1 MTSRFAWGPLSVAFL
16 IISLSSAHA
25 AIITYTAT
33 GTVSQASPD
42 LQAQFPVGQAGS
54 YTLTLDTT
62 TPDSFP
68 ADPSNG
74 RYVDAIVFSKG
85 SIGSYDFSTTAGN
98 LTVTN
103 APMQDS
109 LLTFALATGAAI
121 GSDILK
127 FAIIGLFDNS
137 GVALLSDSIPTSLNL
152 SDFTGLTKINLQF
165 FRPNG
170 SIAEVIVP
178 IDTLSILDGT
188 PPDDGSPGPVG
199 SPGPAAPPPVPL
211 PGTLALFVTGLG
223 ALGLAGWRRKR
234 RPAGN

>member
-1 MTSRFAWGPLSVAFL
+1 M
-16 IISLSSAHA
+16 
-25 AIITYTAT
+25 
-33 GTVSQASPD
+33 
-42 LQAQFPVGQAGS
+42 
-54 YTLTLDTT
+54 
-62 TPDSFP
+62 
-68 ADPSNG
+68 N
-74 RYVDAIVFSKG
+74 
-85 SIGSYDFSTTAGN
+85 
-98 LTVTN
+98 
-103 APMQDS
+103 DS

-170 SIAEVIVP
+170 TIAEVIVP
-178 IDTLSILDGT
+178 IETLSIS
-188 PPDDGSPGPVG
+188 DGSPGPDDG
-199 SPGPAAPPPVPL
+199 SAGPVAGPGPAAPPPVPL
-211 PGTLALFVTGLG
+211 PGTLALFITGLG